1 MAINYIKKYLSK
13 SDFEELTEDIG
24 KIEAETT
31 GEVRLC
37 FKLKRGFHERK
48 LTSREIAMKEFF
60 KLGMDKTEEKTGV
73 LIFILFGEKKF
84 EIVADEGINS
94 KIKQETWDLIINHLN
109 SEFSQGNFKT
119 GLMKCLNE
127 IKIILVKEF
136 PARFVNKNELS
147 NDIVI
152 K

>member
-1 MAINYIKKYLSK
+1 MAINYIRKFLSGQDLDEIK
-13 SDFEELTEDIG
+13 NEIG
-24 KIEAETT
+24 KIEESTS
-31 GEVRLC
+31 GEIRLC

-48 LTSREIAMKEFF
+48 LSSRDSAMKEFY
-60 KLGMDKTEEKTGV
+60 KLGMDRTEDKTGV
-73 LIFILFGEKKF
+73 LIYILFGERKF

-94 KIKQETWDLIINHLN
+94 KIRQETWDVIISHLT

-119 GLMKCLNE
+119 GLMKCLGE
-127 IKIILVKEF
+127 IKNVLIAEF
-136 PARFVNKNELS
+136 PAKFKNENELS

>member
-31 GEVRLC
+31 GEIRLC

-48 LTSREIAMKEFF
+48 LTSREVAMKEFF

-94 KIKQETWDLIINHLN
+94 KINQETWDMIINHLN
-109 SEFSQGNFKT
+109 TEFSQGNFKT
-119 GLMKCLNE
+119 GLLKCLNE
-127 IKIILVKEF
+127 IKIVLVKEF
-136 PARFVNKNELS
+136 PARFVKKNELS